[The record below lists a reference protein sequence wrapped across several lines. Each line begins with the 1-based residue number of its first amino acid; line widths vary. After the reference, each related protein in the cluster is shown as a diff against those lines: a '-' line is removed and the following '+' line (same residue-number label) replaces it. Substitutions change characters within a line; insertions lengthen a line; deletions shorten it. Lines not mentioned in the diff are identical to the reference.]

1 MYKNMIALN
10 EEEMVLVYGGRD
22 ENVASFVELLGT
34 GLGLLS
40 KMLYRACKAIADNL
54 AYADVPGYRR

>member
-10 EEEMVLVYGGRD
+10 EEEMLSVYGGRD
-22 ENVASFVELLGT
+22 QAIGEFVEIIGT
-34 GLGLLS
+34 GIGLLF
-40 KMLYRACKAIADNL
+40 KLLYRAAEAIADNL